1 MRNFGR
7 FIPLLLCVAALPAQ
21 VSYERLLKS
30 ESEPGN
36 WLTYSGAYKSNHY
49 SKLDEISRE
58 NVGGL
63 ELKWVFQAGTT
74 DKFQSTP
81 LVVDGVMYLTEAA
94 NDVAA
99 LDARTGRVFWRYEH
113 RLPERVNLCC
123 GHLNRGLAMSGDR
136 LYQGTLD
143 GRLLALDSKT
153 GAVLFDRRLVDNTKG
168 YSLTVAPLAV
178 KNKIIVGTAGGE
190 YGIRGFID
198 AYDPE
203 TGERVWRFHTIPGP
217 GEAGH
222 ETWENDAWKTGGG
235 SAWVTGSF
243 DPELNLL
250 YWGVGNP
257 APDWNPEVRPG
268 DNLYTGSVVALDV
281 DTGELKWHFQFTP
294 HDEWDYDA
302 VQIPVL
308 VDMEFRGR
316 PRKLMLWGNRNAF
329 YYVLDRE
336 TGEFLL
342 GKAFARQ
349 TWAKGLDENGR
360 PIKIPGM
367 GPSKEGTAVYP
378 SVQGATNWYAPSYSP
393 RTELFYLT
401 VWVDYW
407 GLFYADEAV
416 FTPGNFFGGG
426 LVKRIL
432 PNRMSEEDVGYGA
445 VRALDPRTGELKW
458 EFKTTEMSESGLLST
473 AGDVLFSGSVEGNL
487 VALDAHTGKQLWRTS
502 LGGRM
507 SNSAITYLA
516 DGKQYVSVTAGH
528 SLFTFGLKE

>member
-1 MRNFGR
+1 MRTFGR
-7 FIPLLLCVAALPAQ
+7 TFGRLILLLLCVVTLPAQ
-21 VSYERLLKS
+21 LSYERLLNA
-30 ESEPGN
+30 ETEPGN

-58 NVGGL
+58 TVGDL

-74 DKFQSTP
+74 DKLQSTP
-81 LVVDGVMYLTEAA
+81 LVVDGVMYLTEGS
-94 NDVAA
+94 NDVVA
-99 LDARTGRVFWRYEH
+99 LDARTGRAFWRYEH
-113 RLPERVNLCC
+113 SLPERINLCC
-123 GHLNRGLAMSGDR
+123 GHVNRGLAMSGDR

-143 GRLLALDSKT
+143 GRFLALDSKT
-153 GAVLFDRRLVDNTKG
+153 GAVLWDRRLVDNTKG

-178 KNKIIVGTAGGE
+178 KNKIILGTAGGE

-203 TGERVWRFHTIPGP
+203 TGERIWRFHTIPGP
-217 GEAGH
+217 GEPGH

-235 SAWVTGSF
+235 SAWITGSF

-308 VDMEFRGR
+308 VDREFRGR
-316 PRKLMLWGNRNAF
+316 QRKLMLWGNRNAF

-342 GKAFARQ
+342 GKAFTRQ
-349 TWAKGLDENGR
+349 TWAKGLDEKGR

-367 GPSKEGTAVYP
+367 GPSKEGKAVYP
-378 SVQGATNWYAPSYSP
+378 RRARGDELVRPLLQSADRSVLP
-393 RTELFYLT
+393 
-401 VWVDYW
+401 D
-407 GLFYADEAV
+407 GLGRLLGPV
-416 FTPGNFFGGG
+416 
-426 LVKRIL
+426 LR
-432 PNRMSEEDVGYGA
+432 R
-445 VRALDPRTGELKW
+445 RTGLHAGQLLRRRPGEASL
-458 EFKTTEMSESGLLST
+458 SQPDVAGGSGLRRRPR
-473 AGDVLFSGSVEGNL
+473 AGPEHGRVEVGVQDDGDL
-487 VALDAHTGKQLWRTS
+487 RKRSAVD
-502 LGGRM
+502 GGRC
-507 SNSAITYLA
+507 
-516 DGKQYVSVTAGH
+516 
-528 SLFTFGLKE
+528 SLLGQF